1 MLRWSFTDEQVLYL
15 CKSPENVNQSQ
26 NMKDTCLLIDL
37 LTKSIFSKVIFS
49 INFKILFPE
58 NSGID

>member
-15 CKSPENVNQSQ
+15 CKSPENVNQ
-26 NMKDTCLLIDL
+26 DTCLLIDL

-58 NSGID
+58 NSGIE